1 MPTHVFNPKFQQL
14 KGRESWNKNLQLV
27 TIVAQRLYTSF
38 GPNGAYKMVTYN
50 KGPEKV
56 VKITRDAVAVLEEY
70 AIEYPTVAVLAEAAK
85 MQRQLVGDGVT
96 SMIILISALLKN
108 ADKLKRQRVHPISIL
123 NGYQEAGKNAVQIIN
138 LNSKP
143 STGDRLDAVVS
154 MLDCGRGCL
163 TKELSDMLMDA
174 AETCSNTG
182 RVDKTRTRIIRK
194 PGGDIWQTQLV
205 KGLAVKKC
213 KCHPNMPN
221 IVKEPIIAVTSE
233 RIGLNRLEIKMPGQG
248 PFHMKLDF
256 DTPEKRHEC
265 IESEEQ
271 QKSQELKKLQML
283 GTNVLFSQQPIDDYS
298 KSKLFGMGVLAF
310 ESVDRAD
317 LELICKATGAK
328 MVGNLLD
335 LTPRDLGKAKGLE
348 MEKIGLETITTLS
361 GCDFATFIAR
371 GSTVQALDE
380 LELLINNYLSLLGI
394 AEKPGLGIAEKP
406 GGLVSAGGAIEMQV
420 ARAMKACALEFGG
433 REQLAVDGFAD
444 ALLDVPR
451 CLAAN
456 CGLNQDYAIAEWRKL
471 QNDGFLDYGLTADGS
486 FGKVGN
492 ELPEVKISVIT
503 RALEVAT
510 LMLRIDEQITYK
522 EIAKFHKK

>member
-1 MPTHVFNPKFQQL
+1 MPTHVFNPKFQHLQ
-14 KGRESWNKNLQLV
+14 GRESWNKNLQLV
-27 TIVAQRLYTSF
+27 TLVAQRLYTSL

-108 ADKLKRQRVHPISIL
+108 ADKLKRKRVHPISIL

-143 STGDRLDAVVS
+143 SRDNRLDAVIP

-163 TKELSDMLMDA
+163 TQELSDMLMDA

-194 PGGDIWQTQLV
+194 PGSDIWQTQLI

-213 KCHPNMPN
+213 KCHPNMRN
-221 IVKEPIIAVTSE
+221 IVKKPIIAVTSE
-233 RIGLNRLEIKMPGQG
+233 RIGTNRLEIKMPGQG

-298 KSKLFGMGVLAF
+298 KSKLLGMGVLAF

-317 LELICKATGAK
+317 LESICKATGAK

-335 LTPRDLGKAKGLE
+335 LSPPDLGKSEGLE

-394 AEKPGLGIAEKP
+394 AEKPG
-406 GGLVSAGGAIEMQV
+406 GLVSAGGAIEVQV
-420 ARAMKACALEFGG
+420 AREMQAYALEFGG
-433 REQLAVDGFAD
+433 REQLAVEGFAD

-456 CGLNQDYAIAEWRKL
+456 CGLNQDDALAEWRKL
-471 QNDGFLDYGLTADGS
+471 QDDGFLDYGLSGDGS